1 MGEIGWANGFGLIL
15 PSLVINFIEGGI
27 KFPLDLLLINFVNYI
42 LKSKWLPTPT
52 THKVISTLRD
62 FDDFPMFTS
71 LIDENSKWWKPDL
84 VKSLFLHLEANEIL
98 KIPLSHNLPEDSLIW
113 LGKKKGSFTMKSAY
127 YVAKELEEFGATS
140 TSSSNHLASPFW
152 KKIWQVNIPPK
163 VKIFARRVRL
173 DGLPTMLNLRRR
185 GLNTAGFCQI
195 CNKELE
201 SISHTLF
208 HCNHAKQTW
217 SF

>member
-15 PSLVINFIEGGI
+15 PSLVIDFIEGGI

-52 THKVISTLRD
+52 THNVISTLRD
-62 FDDFPMFTS
+62 FDDFPMFSS

-113 LGKKKGSFTMKSAY
+113 LGKKKGSFTVKSAY
-127 YVAKELEEFGATS
+127 YVAKELVESGEAGE
-140 TSSSNHLASPFW
+140 SSSNHQVSPF
-152 KKIWQVNIPPK
+152 
-163 VKIFARRVRL
+163 
-173 DGLPTMLNLRRR
+173 
-185 GLNTAGFCQI
+185 
-195 CNKELE
+195 
-201 SISHTLF
+201 
-208 HCNHAKQTW
+208 
-217 SF
+217 